1 MFVPH
6 QIRHELSCLSAQFA
20 VINAA
25 YKEVLKWLGLSVKI
39 CDAIKRS
46 NYEERLLKTGL
57 MRKLDRRKIG
67 CLFKGWGDGNISEYE
82 SVIDDIGRTVGRK
95 KIEFW
100 RGREC
105 KYRTEAF
112 NSFDRIKDAIGNDR
126 KVKRML
132 MGLKESML
140 DRE

>member
-1 MFVPH
+1 M
-6 QIRHELSCLSAQFA
+6 
-20 VINAA
+20 
-25 YKEVLKWLGLSVKI
+25 
-39 CDAIKRS
+39 
-46 NYEERLLKTGL
+46 
-57 MRKLDRRKIG
+57 
-67 CLFKGWGDGNISEYE
+67 
-82 SVIDDIGRTVGRK
+82 GRK

-132 MGLKESML
+132 MSLKESML
-140 DRE
+140 DREWAERRNWMAKKLTEQSGRMYRRHLVSVQGKHAEYS